1 MVRDAKAFKRQCR
14 RRACPCLQTG
24 PRRHSRHDAGS
35 PCPGRWR
42 AAGFRRARET
52 PGFTGAPRRTCRH
65 VGAPLR
71 SASCAVGNRRS
82 VGQQAPGPIGGTVKA
97 RYPPERNY
105 IVVIMMPK
113 PDLDTGCLL
122 PGVHEA
128 SWDEAV
134 SRFGGISHRERLLD
148 GLQRACR
155 GLAAAGRGDVLPDGS
170 FVTTKAMPGDYDA
183 AWGTKGVNPD
193 LLDPVLLDMKHPR
206 AAMKAK
212 FLGDLFPDSASAASG
227 VLFRDFNSRAIAT
240 ASGRASCR

>member
-1 MVRDAKAFKRQCR
+1 MPWSLASCRFQESEGNSGFHRRAVPHLPSCR
-14 RRACPCLQTG
+14 RPVAVGILC
-24 PRRHSRHDAGS
+24 
-35 PCPGRWR
+35 RW
-42 AAGFRRARET
+42 E
-52 PGFTGAPRRTCRH
+52 PPQRRTASTRSHWRH
-65 VGAPLR
+65 RQG
-71 SASCAVGNRRS
+71 SIS
-82 VGQQAPGPIGGTVKA
+82 
-97 RYPPERNY
+97 PERNY

-170 FVTTKAMPGDYDA
+170 FVTTKAMPRDYDA